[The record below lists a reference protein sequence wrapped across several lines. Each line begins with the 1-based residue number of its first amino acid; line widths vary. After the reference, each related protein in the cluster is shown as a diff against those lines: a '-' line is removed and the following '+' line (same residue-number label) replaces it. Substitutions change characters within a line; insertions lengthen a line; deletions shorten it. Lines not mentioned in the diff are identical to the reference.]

1 MIPRTMLPNV
11 YMDYFGLEVVFQMSG
26 WELVVIMI
34 ALVLIT
40 AGIVIFSYETSI
52 KTLKKGYDEKFAKAT
67 KEYTDDVINTS
78 FIEKGT
84 FYKGDKY
91 SIKKIKT
98 LLEDYGYTVTKLKG
112 KK

>member
-1 MIPRTMLPNV
+1 MLPNV

-52 KTLKKGYDEKFAKAT
+52 KTLKEGYDNKFAKAT
-67 KEYTDDVINTS
+67 KEYADDIISTSS
-78 FIEKGT
+78 FIENGT

>member
-1 MIPRTMLPNV
+1 MIPRAIIPNV
-11 YMDYFGLEVVFQMSG
+11 YLDNVDPNTLFVMFMIVLWFIIGCGFMMFVDYFENK
-26 WELVVIMI
+26 ELN
-34 ALVLIT
+34 
-40 AGIVIFSYETSI
+40 
-52 KTLKKGYDEKFAKAT
+52 EKFAKAT